1 MGGPPPTLP
10 HIPCSIGEQH
20 AWELRDVS
28 APDITAHICRKC
40 LLKTEIFRT
49 PYMEARIYYYTTN
62 IGDMWPD
69 GELIGDDFDRTMYE
83 FAGGAAFHI
92 YPRTEPP
99 AAGDQMRQGRAGPD
113 APPRPDGPGG
123 AARQGGARG

>member
-1 MGGPPPTLP
+1 MDGPPPTLP

-20 AWELRDVS
+20 AWERKDGG

-49 PYMEARIYYYTTN
+49 PYMKARIYYYTTN

-69 GELIGDDFDRTMYE
+69 GERIGDDFDRTMYE

-92 YPRTEPP
+92 HSRTEPP
-99 AAGDQMRQGRAGPD
+99 AAGDRRQDQAGPD
-113 APPRPDGPGG
+113 DPPRPDGPGG
-123 AARQGGARG
+123 AVEPDGARG